1 MSSSTAEDGSRR
13 LYKYESFQDGRSI
26 RILTLHPAQIQEEPL
41 CGDLSTE
48 PLDGSS
54 GEASEIDFEAVSY
67 VWGSRKR
74 VQQLNCG
81 DGRLLPVT
89 QSIYDAPQ
97 RLRLPERPRRLWAD
111 QVCINQEDVEERGQQ
126 VNLMNTVYRSAR
138 RVLVWLGRDKEGKA
152 KDAVKLVEHLQH
164 VFSDE
169 EKDEEFRKA
178 HSDDLHLQDVARWK
192 PFAKLAMLPWV
203 RCNKTLE
210 TGPIC

>member
-1 MSSSTAEDGSRR
+1 MSSSPAEDGSRR
-13 LYKYESFQDGRSI
+13 LYEYESFQDGRSI
-26 RILTLHPAQIQEEPL
+26 RILTLHPAQSQEEPL
-41 CGDLSTE
+41 RGNLSTE
-48 PLDGSS
+48 SLDGS
-54 GEASEIDFEAVSY
+54 GAEASEIDFEAVSY

-74 VQQLNCG
+74 VQQLSCG

-89 QSIYDAPQ
+89 QSIYDALQ
-97 RLRLPERPRRLWAD
+97 RLRLPDRPRRLWAD
-111 QVCINQEDVEERGQQ
+111 QVCINQDDVEERGQQ

-164 VFSDE
+164 VFADE
-169 EKDEEFRKA
+169 TKHEEFRKA

-203 RCNKTLE
+203 
-210 TGPIC
+210 